1 MYMDETI
8 TLPKSLI
15 EDLIKHLDKIISILA
30 TMEELIDGEGLKRI
44 REGIEDYKRGDY
56 LIAMGIDDLKR
67 ILLRSKYLT
76 SSFMFVQC

>member
-15 EDLIKHLDKIISILA
+15 EDLIKHLDNIISILA

-56 LIAMGIDDLKR
+56 LIAMSIDDLKR
-67 ILLRSKYLT
+67 IL
-76 SSFMFVQC
+76 FEE

>member
-15 EDLIKHLDKIISILA
+15 EELIKHLDNIISILA
-30 TMEELIDGEGLKRI
+30 TMEELIDREGLKRI

-56 LIAMGIDDLKR
+56 LIAMSIDDLKR
-67 ILLRSKYLT
+67 IL
-76 SSFMFVQC
+76 FEE

>member
-15 EDLIKHLDKIISILA
+15 EDLIKHLDNIISILA

-44 REGIEDYKRGDY
+44 CEGIEDYKRGDY
-56 LIAMGIDDLKR
+56 LIAMSIDDLKR
-67 ILLRSKYLT
+67 IL
-76 SSFMFVQC
+76 FEE

>member
-1 MYMDETI
+1 MDETI

-15 EDLIKHLDKIISILA
+15 EDLIKHLDNIISILA

-44 REGIEDYKRGDY
+44 REGIEDYKCGDY

-67 ILLRSKYLT
+67 IL
-76 SSFMFVQC
+76 FEE

>member
-15 EDLIKHLDKIISILA
+15 EDLIKHLDNIISILA

-56 LIAMGIDDLKR
+56 LIAMGVDDLKR
-67 ILLRSKYLT
+67 IL
-76 SSFMFVQC
+76 FEE

>member
-15 EDLIKHLDKIISILA
+15 EDLIKHLDNIISILA

-67 ILLRSKYLT
+67 IL
-76 SSFMFVQC
+76 FEE

>member
-1 MYMDETI
+1 MDETI

>member
-15 EDLIKHLDKIISILA
+15 EDLIKHLDNIISILA
-30 TMEELIDGEGLKRI
+30 TIEELINREGLKRI

-67 ILLRSKYLT
+67 IL
-76 SSFMFVQC
+76 FEE